1 MNKRKIKLLLLSIT
15 GLIATFLPY
24 GLVCKMYSLKTDK
37 NCFLWKMFDVDLE
50 QYQEDVIVDVINAIN
65 AIFIVTMAVLV
76 VLLVILYA
84 ISEKKFLEPIIQW
97 YAIIAIVVSLFF
109 GYNYTKEGCYKYI
122 NIGFILVFLCNVLI
136 VLAFTEFKKRNWL
149 ILATALILSLPS
161 MLIYYVVDIEGGVDD
176 IPCSS
181 QTYIRSFVSGLVY
194 EHNTWQTAIPTLV
207 MILAILLMVIAVLGE
222 FKYKN
227 IFVLGSI
234 ISIMVTFIYEM
245 RLVKRNELSV
255 DLTYTY
261 VISIVLLVL
270 YLVIDKKEKV
280 RQKNMVSGI

>member
-1 MNKRKIKLLLLSIT
+1 ML
-15 GLIATFLPY
+15 A
-24 GLVCKMYSLKTDK
+24 
-37 NCFLWKMFDVDLE
+37 
-50 QYQEDVIVDVINAIN
+50 
-65 AIFIVTMAVLV
+65 
-76 VLLVILYA
+76 
-84 ISEKKFLEPIIQW
+84 
-97 YAIIAIVVSLFF
+97 
-109 GYNYTKEGCYKYI
+109 
-122 NIGFILVFLCNVLI
+122 FLCNTLI
-136 VLAFTEFKKRNWL
+136 VSVFTEFKKRNWL
-149 ILATALILSLPS
+149 ILVPSLIISLPS
-161 MLIYYVVDIEGGVDD
+161 MIIYYRVDIEGGVSN
-176 IPCSS
+176 ILCST
-181 QTYIRSFVSGLVY
+181 QAYIRSLISVIVY
-194 EHNTWQTAIPTLV
+194 GNESLTNAIPTLV

-280 RQKNMVSGI
+280 RQKIWYQEYNFL